1 MSTGGSF
8 LTTVTLPHNQITL
21 ALHQVREGSGR
32 PLLLLHGLGESAAHI
47 ASLEVAW
54 EGPVWALDFT
64 GHGESTVPRGGGYS
78 CEILMADAD
87 IALRHLGEATV
98 LGRGLGA
105 YVAFLL
111 AAARPTLVRGAV
123 LLDGPGLAGGA
134 VHVTSNAEITSIDRP
149 GTAPDPWALIELSH
163 DARPPTYVTT
173 FARLAVNGSGID
185 DPIAVACTVNP
196 PWVEA
201 ISAEPG
207 VMTHV
212 TLAEALEI
220 YSRV

>member
-1 MSTGGSF
+1 MSSTEF
-8 LTTVTLPHNQITL
+8 LTTVHLPHNQVTL
-21 ALHQVREGSGR
+21 ALHQVRQGSGR

-47 ASLEVAW
+47 ARLSLTW
-54 EGPVWALDFT
+54 SGPVWALDFT

-87 IALRHLGEATV
+87 IALRYLESATIV
-98 LGRGLGA
+98 GRGLGA

-111 AAARPTLVRGAV
+111 SGARPTLVRGAV

-134 VHVTSNAEITSIDRP
+134 VHVTSNAEITTVDRP

-163 DARPPTYVTT
+163 DARPSTYVTT
-173 FARLAVNGSGID
+173 FARLAVNGSGIT
-185 DPIAVACTVNP
+185 DPIAVGCTVTP

-207 VMTHV
+207 VMTNV
-212 TLAEALEI
+212 TLEEALEI